1 MKGGISLIEVLIT
14 MAIIVILASVAIPNF
29 GNWMKARKIEKETN
43 RIYGFLQEL
52 RVKAFTKKQ
61 DFTLSLS
68 NSSLCAQ
75 SGNSTYCI
83 DLTLPFTMNGTISI
97 TKRGTFG
104 NGRIYYP
111 GANPAKYDCVILSGL
126 RARMDKCNEE

>member
-14 MAIIVILASVAIPNF
+14 IAIIVILASIAIPNF
-29 GNWMKARKIEKETN
+29 GNWMKASKIEKETN

-61 DFTLSLS
+61 DFDLSLD
-68 NSSLCAQ
+68 NSSLCAR
-75 SGNSTYCI
+75 SDNATYCI
-83 DLTLPFTMNGTISI
+83 DLALPFAMNGTISI

-104 NGRIYYP
+104 NGRIYYI
-111 GANPAKYDCVILSGL
+111 GDNPAKYDCVVLIGI
-126 RARMDKCNEE
+126 RARKGKCN